1 MHAYSRTQ
9 TPNISIK
16 FSLTKEHNKENLPSL
31 FVDHCA
37 FFFFFFFLR
46 EGWMCIWQAQNEKII
61 IKLFGFLEHI
71 MVGHITDQQS
81 ASKHDKHLYLN

>member
-37 FFFFFFFLR
+37 FFFFFWGKD
-46 EGWMCIWQAQNEKII
+46 ECA
-61 IKLFGFLEHI
+61 FG
-71 MVGHITDQQS
+71 
-81 ASKHDKHLYLN
+81 KHRMKK